1 MFRTAEDED
10 DDEDE
15 HDGRSTIQPFGGYD
29 TVTRVA
35 SQE

>member
-15 HDGRSTIQPFGGYD
+15 YDWGSTFQPFAGYD
-29 TVTRVA
+29 TLTV
-35 SQE
+35 